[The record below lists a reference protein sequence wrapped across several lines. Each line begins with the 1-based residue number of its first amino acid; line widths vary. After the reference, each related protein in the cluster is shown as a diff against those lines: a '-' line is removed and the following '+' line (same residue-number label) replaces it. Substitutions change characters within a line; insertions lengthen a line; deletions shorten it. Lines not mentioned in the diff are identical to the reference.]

1 VTFSQV
7 DYAQTL
13 NSNKERFDKKW
24 DKGKQSISAVMI
36 VKDEAMNIVPCIQS
50 LDKQVDEI
58 IIVDTGSKDRTKAI
72 AKQTS
77 DKVRVYDYKWDDDF
91 SAARNFANEQATCDW
106 LLSIDADEI
115 VTGLDKIVLKPYTV
129 YRIVTRN
136 YNNNPRWTGN
146 VENTG
151 EYPDHEQGLRWFP
164 STKVRLWPNDK
175 RIKFEYPVHEVVEG
189 SVFHLGMQTVEATEC
204 IVHHYGRLDDNYE
217 YGRGDKYWKLLNK
230 QLESGVNNLRSLE
243 QLALQA
249 QSMRKFKDARKFWAE
264 ILKLHPD
271 SDAAL
276 LNTGHCY
283 AEEGNWSDA
292 LIWSRRAL
300 DAKPDSKEAAMN
312 TATCECMAGDRAVAV
327 KMCEDLIAKYPT
339 YPLPQGLLNALKLS
353 EQQNKLEGE

>member
-1 VTFSQV
+1 
-7 DYAQTL
+7 
-13 NSNKERFDKKW
+13 
-24 DKGKQSISAVMI
+24 M
-36 VKDEAMNIVPCIQS
+36 
-50 LDKQVDEI
+50 
-58 IIVDTGSKDRTKAI
+58 
-72 AKQTS
+72 
-77 DKVRVYDYKWDDDF
+77 
-91 SAARNFANEQATCDW
+91 
-106 LLSIDADEI
+106 
-115 VTGLDKIVLKPYTV
+115 VTGLRKVKLKPYHA

-164 STKVRLWPNDK
+164 STKIRLWPNDK
-175 RIKFEYPVHEVVEG
+175 RIHFQYPVHEVVEQ
-189 SVFHLGMQTVEATEC
+189 SVYHLGMQIVESKEC

-249 QSMRKFKDARKFWAE
+249 QSMRKYEDARKFWAE

-271 SDAAL
+271 SDAAF
-276 LNTGHCY
+276 LNMGHCY

-300 DAKPDSKEAAMN
+300 DANPDSKEAAMN

-353 EQQNKLEGE
+353 EQQNKPIGE